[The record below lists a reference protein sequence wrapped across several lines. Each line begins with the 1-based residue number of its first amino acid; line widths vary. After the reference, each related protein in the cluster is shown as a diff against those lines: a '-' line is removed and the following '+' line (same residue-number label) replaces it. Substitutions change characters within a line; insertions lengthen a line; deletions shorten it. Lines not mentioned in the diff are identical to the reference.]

1 MEEQTTFHLFQI
13 KWVLFV
19 CVCCVFELYNSHTHT
34 HTQRE
39 KEREYLWLIVKS
51 LITHSYSHILT
62 HNSHTQFTDVKM
74 MIHSLID
81 YWLFIHSLTHW
92 HDDLKWQNGV
102 CMIVGEVDFGPSPSS
117 TSIVQIEL
125 SINLINQFCWLI
137 NQYRF
142 DWIVSFLT
150 YYLSLSSQSQIKS
163 EREREIHTIH
173 MNTHTQSQSH
183 SLFFSI
189 VFVDIW

>member
-19 CVCCVFELYNSHTHT
+19 CVCCVFELYNTHTHTRT

-39 KEREYLWLIVKS
+39 KEWEYLWLIVKS

-62 HNSHTQFTDVKM
+62 HNSQMWKWWYT
-74 MIHSLID
+74 HSLIID
-81 YWLFIHSLTHW
+81 YLFTHW

-137 NQYRF
+137 NEYRF
-142 DWIVSFLT
+142 EWIVSFLT
-150 YYLSLSSQSQIKS
+150 DYLSLSSQSQIKS

-173 MNTHTQSQSH
+173 MNTHTHNHNHIH
-183 SLFFSI
+183 SYFLLLLLTF
-189 VFVDIW
+189 DNW